1 MSEQPTF
8 RCLTFASQRF
18 RFNFFSII
26 GPLSSN
32 RSGGALVLAPDFS
45 LKKSSSTCIWRK
57 KTGAY
62 VCCGES
68 ERENEREKGVSG
80 YLVHQSWD

>member
-1 MSEQPTF
+1 MREQATF
-8 RCLTFASQRF
+8 PCLTFASQRF

-32 RSGGALVLAPDFS
+32 KSAGALVLAPDFS
-45 LKKSSSTCIWRK
+45 LKKSSSTCSWRG
-57 KTGAY
+57 KTGEC
-62 VCCGES
+62 VLWG
-68 ERENEREKGVSG
+68 ERESEREKGVSG